1 MQLSAASKAPGH
13 WSQFSVTIDREGV
26 TPGAVSW
33 PGHQDTHPMAITA
46 IVRLRPGPL
55 LPCSPA
61 PPVWNGSRDKVTAPS
76 AGAAITEPSLRR
88 GGFCSF
94 ILLQIFP
101 LPVFAKD
108 FWITWAN
115 KKFKLLFKLPIV
127 HWMWEQSLGDQS
139 KPLSPF
145 LRDSDFLRPSVKVT
159 QWRKMLTF
167 SSPVPSALS
176 RDDDQAQVG
185 RDVKGNFQKGS
196 V

>member
-1 MQLSAASKAPGH
+1 MQRLKPQATGLSFQWPLTGWVSPPGLSAGRAIRTLIRWPSKPLWGSDPAP
-13 WSQFSVTIDREGV
+13 S
-26 TPGAVSW
+26 
-33 PGHQDTHPMAITA
+33 
-46 IVRLRPGPL
+46 
-55 LPCSPA
+55 SPA

-108 FWITWAN
+108 FGITWAN

-127 HWMWEQSLGDQS
+127 HWMWEQSLVQS